1 MKIRQP
7 PGPEKGETAH
17 AVDRYSASR
26 DAGSGRA
33 ARRVI
38 GYYAI
43 CPTLVVRED
52 IPKPLAP
59 GMLRATPGWLLPKL
73 ALDVSRR
80 GANARQWARSSL
92 LDDLETV

>member
-26 DAGSGRA
+26 DARSGRA

-43 CPTLVVRED
+43 CPTPVVRED
-52 IPKPLAP
+52 SQSRLPH
-59 GMLRATPGWLLPKL
+59 GMLRATPGWLLAKP
-73 ALDVSRR
+73 ALDLSRR
-80 GANARQWARSSL
+80 GANARQWGAQFAPR
-92 LDDLETV
+92 